1 MGNGRPGGSLA
12 SPDGWGHYLGSWT
25 NRELGSWLIRKR
37 WISPSTGARNGGSRL
52 PGRARG
58 SILSAVNQPAP
69 PGAESASPPAAR
81 AEHGRPPLPRR
92 AVILVGSFLVW
103 VVIVTL
109 VILWTPLVFLVFVFT
124 APWDRRRR
132 IVGRVFRLLAYLSV
146 RVNPFWRV
154 RIHGNL
160 PEPRDRAYVVVSN
173 HESMA
178 DVMIIG
184 GLPWEM
190 KWLSKRAI
198 GRIPC
203 QGWMMRMAG
212 DVFVQRRD
220 EESRAEAFEKLR
232 RWLLCGSPVMIFP
245 EGTRSPTGEMLP
257 FRNGAFRL
265 AIETGAPVLPMAIS
279 GTRDALRKGSLAF
292 WPARP
297 RLAILDPVPV
307 EGLGPEDIEP
317 LREKVR
323 ALIQEARNHLRA

>member
-1 MGNGRPGGSLA
+1 MSAVNQQAHPGGESRS
-12 SPDGWGHYLGSWT
+12 SPATRADDG
-25 NRELGSWLIRKR
+25 
-37 WISPSTGARNGGSRL
+37 SPQL
-52 PGRARG
+52 PGRAT
-58 SILSAVNQPAP
+58 
-69 PGAESASPPAAR
+69 
-81 AEHGRPPLPRR
+81 
-92 AVILVGSFLVW
+92 ILVGSFFVW
-103 VVIVTL
+103 VVLVTL
-109 VILWTPLVFLVFVFT
+109 VILWTPLVFVAFLLT

-154 RIHGNL
+154 RIHGKP

-212 DVFVQRRD
+212 DVFVRRRD

-232 RWLLCGSPVMIFP
+232 RWLLRGSPVMIFP
-245 EGTRSPTGEMLP
+245 EGTRSPTEEMLP

-265 AIETGAPVLPMAIS
+265 AIETGSPVLPMAIS
-279 GTRDALRKGSLAF
+279 GTREALRKGSLAF

-297 RLAILDPVPV
+297 RLAILDPVTV
-307 EGLGPEDIEP
+307 DGLGPEDVEP
-317 LREKVR
+317 LRERVR
-323 ALIQEARNHLRA
+323 GLIQGARDRLRARDAAEVRTDSSAGRS